1 MRKIRKRI
9 QKGRCEK
16 KKVSKCQEICKMYD
30 KVQTA
35 CLDLLSRQE
44 DIAEIQCNVLLEGM
58 DEGIEYTTD
67 FVCKKGNGDLLVRE
81 CVYRKNLSRPSVAL
95 LLEKSQQFWLNR
107 GVLDW
112 QVVVEKEDA
121 NEEV

>member
-1 MRKIRKRI
+1 
-9 QKGRCEK
+9 
-16 KKVSKCQEICKMYD
+16 MYD